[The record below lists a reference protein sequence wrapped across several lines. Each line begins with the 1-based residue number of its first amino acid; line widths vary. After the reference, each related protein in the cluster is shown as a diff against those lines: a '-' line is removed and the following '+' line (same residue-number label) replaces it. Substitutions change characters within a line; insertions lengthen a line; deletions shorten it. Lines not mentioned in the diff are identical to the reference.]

1 MIYLLT
7 VNALGCLLMLL
18 DKQFAI
24 RHRWRIPEATLIS
37 VAAIGGSF
45 GVWLGMRLFRHKTKK
60 PLFTLGVP
68 LIFAAQ
74 LAVYYFF
81 SGNLPF
87 TP

>member
-7 VNALGCLLMLL
+7 VNALGCLLMLS

-24 RHRWRIPEATLIS
+24 RHHWRIPEATLIS

-87 TP
+87 TT